1 MDNQHDDGT
10 RTRVHMVDDNLP
22 QFVDSLPFAGNLC
35 VDGLPFVGNL
45 CVDSLPFVGTLF
57 VDGLPFVGTL
67 FVDALPFVDSPFVAP
82 VVLGILQEIA
92 FLSLYRLLKSLLIM
106 YVHFWNK
113 FRFLPINKRIHK
125 KGLSPLEKAVSLYS
139 FSS

>member
-35 VDGLPFVGNL
+35 VDGLPFVGTL
-45 CVDSLPFVGTLF
+45 FVDSLPFVGTLF